1 MGEYHGHKTL
11 IDGTH
16 VPLTSDEA
24 EALWKAVEAE
34 KVRREETMPTARDA
48 LGMLIQAQQ
57 RLNELGW
64 WLGGGLRVR
73 RGDEC
78 AVAQTGST
86 GMWTGHVDDE
96 YVTFADSV
104 SKPRDVWL
112 KPLADLTDDER
123 QHMDECNRREAI
135 AFEADMKRYASLA
148 EDGQP

>member
-11 IDGTH
+11 IDGTR
-16 VPLTSDEA
+16 VPLAEHEA
-24 EALWKAVEAE
+24 EALWKAVEAA
-34 KVRREETMPTARDA
+34 KAHRAETMPTAQDA
-48 LGMLIQAQQ
+48 LRMLIQAQE

-64 WLGGGLRVR
+64 RLGGGLRVR

-86 GMWTGHVDDE
+86 GMWTGHLGDE

-104 SKPRDVWL
+104 SKPREMWM

-123 QHMDECNRREAI
+123 QHMEACNGDY
-135 AFEADMKRYASLA
+135 AFDKPGTL
-148 EDGQP
+148 GVCQPLT